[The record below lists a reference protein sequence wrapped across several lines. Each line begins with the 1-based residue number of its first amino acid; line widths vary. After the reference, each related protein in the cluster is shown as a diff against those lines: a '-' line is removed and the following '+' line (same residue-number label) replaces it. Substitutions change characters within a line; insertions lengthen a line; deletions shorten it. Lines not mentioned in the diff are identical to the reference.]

1 MTTSRLPRPF
11 AGIDRRTLFRG
22 LGWFSAGVIA
32 GEVVPAVA
40 RRALPRLSSDADDWT
55 QHEFIADPVMNDQ
68 FRAHL
73 CQMLH
78 GAADLG
84 ECLDTASRIDPDDEV
99 SWLEAWLG
107 TALRI
112 HAQPDESHE
121 RGHRESAASAYL
133 RAANYYRASL
143 IHHALP
149 DARVPDIC
157 RSSRRCQDRAFE
169 LAGYPAT
176 AIDIPYENTTLPGYF
191 IRSPSAPAT
200 APLLIMQQGRD
211 AWPEDTQWVYENAR
225 RRGIHALIFH
235 APGQGLALRLGGLP
249 FRPDWEAV
257 IRPVVD
263 FALRIQGVD
272 AARLALM
279 GLSFG
284 GFLAPRA
291 VAFEQRLKLCIAN
304 PGVLDWGASIRS
316 HFESLPGVMGL
327 YERSPERFD
336 TAMNT
341 LGRLWPTASWW
352 LRDASRK
359 HGVAT
364 PHALF
369 EELAKYDNRRFV
381 ERIRCHM
388 LVMDGAAEA
397 FSGGQ
402 AQQLFE
408 ALRCPKDLMFFDA
421 VSTAQL
427 HCQNGG
433 TAHAAERLFDWLA
446 EAL

>member
-1 MTTSRLPRPF
+1 MNPSLSRPLSS
-11 AGIDRRTLFRG
+11 IDRRTLFRG
-22 LGWFSAGVIA
+22 LGCFSAGVIA
-32 GEVVPAVA
+32 GEVVPAAA
-40 RRALPRLSSDADDWT
+40 RSALPRLSVDSDDWT

-84 ECLDTASRIDPDDEV
+84 ECLDAASRIEPGDES
-99 SWLEAWLG
+99 SWLEAWLRP
-107 TALRI
+107 AERLR
-112 HAQPDESHE
+112 AQAEASLA
-121 RGHRESAASAYL
+121 RGRRESAASAFQ

-143 IHHALP
+143 IHHSLP
-149 DARVPDIC
+149 DPRVEGIC
-157 RSSRRCQDRAFE
+157 IESRRCQDRAFE
-169 LAGYPAT
+169 LSGYPAS
-176 AIDIPYENTTLPGYF
+176 AVEIPYERTTLPGYF
-191 IRSPSAPAT
+191 IRSPFAAPS

-235 APGQGLALRLGGLP
+235 APGQGLALRLGGLA

-263 FALRIQGVD
+263 FALGIKGVD
-272 AARLALM
+272 ARRIGLM

-291 VAFEQRLKLCIAN
+291 AALEPRLALCIAN
-304 PGVLDWGASIRS
+304 PGVLDWGASIRA
-316 HFESLPGVMGL
+316 HFESIPGMMGL
-327 YERSPERFD
+327 YERSPDSFD
-336 TAMNT
+336 RAMRA
-341 LGRLWPTASWW
+341 LARLWPTADWW
-352 LRDASRK
+352 LRDACRK

-364 PHALF
+364 PYELF
-369 EELAKYDNRRFV
+369 RSLEDYDNTPYA
-381 ERIRCHM
+381 ERIRCRT
-388 LVMDGAAEA
+388 LIMDGTAEA

-402 AQQLFE
+402 AEQLFD
-408 ALRCPKDLMFFDA
+408 ALRCPKELMLFDA
-421 VSTAQL
+421 ASTAQL

-446 EAL
+446 DAL